1 MNYRDTEHLRV
12 LIANERKDR
21 LALVAPIV
29 AALGH
34 EVIAREIEVADV
46 GAVTARE
53 RPDVALVGLGESSD
67 HALGLIEKIVQEAA
81 CPVIVLIH
89 ARDPDFVK
97 EASKRGVFA
106 HISDADVEDWQS
118 SIDIVLRRF
127 AEYHDLEGAFGR
139 RALIERAKGILME
152 RHSINDA
159 SAFEMLREH
168 SRTANR
174 KLVDVATAVVDGHRL
189 LPKHPHAPPRSLRAA
204 PASRRQDGAYAG
216 HGARIR
222 CPSSEEAMMEDAVI
236 VSALRTPV
244 GSFGGQFKD
253 VAATELGA
261 CAVRAALERAEIA
274 GEEVDEVVLG
284 CVLTAGLGQNPARQV
299 AIGAGI
305 PKEVPATTINM
316 VCGSGLKA
324 VAIASQMIRAGD
336 VNIVVAGGMENM
348 TRAPYLMPAAR
359 FGARMGDAQL
369 IDSMVHDGLW
379 DAFNDIHMGITA
391 ENLAEQ
397 YGISREE
404 QDEFAAGS
412 QQKAERAVA
421 AGSSGT
427 R

>member
-34 EVIAREIEVADV
+34 EVIAREIDVADV

-89 ARDPDFVK
+89 ARDPEFVK

-106 HISDADVEDWQS
+106 HISDDDVEDWQS

-152 RHSINDA
+152 RHSITDA

-174 KLVDVATAVVDGHRL
+174 KLVDIATAVVDGHPL
-189 LPKHPHAPPRSLRAA
+189 LPRHPHAPP
-204 PASRRQDGAYAG
+204 
-216 HGARIR
+216 
-222 CPSSEEAMMEDAVI
+222 
-236 VSALRTPV
+236 
-244 GSFGGQFKD
+244 
-253 VAATELGA
+253 
-261 CAVRAALERAEIA
+261 
-274 GEEVDEVVLG
+274 
-284 CVLTAGLGQNPARQV
+284 
-299 AIGAGI
+299 
-305 PKEVPATTINM
+305 
-316 VCGSGLKA
+316 
-324 VAIASQMIRAGD
+324 
-336 VNIVVAGGMENM
+336 
-348 TRAPYLMPAAR
+348 
-359 FGARMGDAQL
+359 
-369 IDSMVHDGLW
+369 
-379 DAFNDIHMGITA
+379 
-391 ENLAEQ
+391 
-397 YGISREE
+397 
-404 QDEFAAGS
+404 
-412 QQKAERAVA
+412 
-421 AGSSGT
+421 
-427 R
+427 